1 MENFK
6 DRFSESFL
14 QHFVE
19 SMQSHSAAFDA
30 DVFFKQI
37 YDDQWQ
43 ELAFKQRIR
52 HIAQAIT
59 VALPLPYEQAIDILI
74 QVAPSCRGVEY
85 LFFPDYVEL
94 NGLEYLDISI
104 RALEIFT
111 VYSSAEFAVR
121 PFIIRYPKQM
131 LAQMDRWIISD
142 NEHLRRL
149 ASEGF
154 RPRLPWATQ
163 LPLFIQ
169 DPSPILERLTQL
181 KTDSSLYVRKSVANH
196 LNDMAKDYPERIANL
211 AKEWYGHD
219 THTDWIVRH
228 GCRTLLKR
236 DHPAILELFG
246 YVASEDVHI
255 ANFHIQP
262 TAVMMGDYVEFSFLL
277 MNESSTDQ
285 SLRID
290 YEIHHMKANGKNV
303 PKRFKWTAKSFTP
316 GSHFLTK
323 KHLFKE
329 ITTRKYY
336 AGIHY
341 VSIYINGVEQDKAS
355 FQLQL

>member
-14 QHFVE
+14 QHFVDVMIE
-19 SMQSHSAAFDA
+19 QSSEFQA
-30 DVFFKQI
+30 DLFLQQI
-37 YDDQWQ
+37 YDDRWH
-43 ELAFKQRIR
+43 ELAFKQRLR
-52 HIAQAIT
+52 HIAEAIT
-59 VALPLPYEQAIDILI
+59 VALPLPYPQAIDILI
-74 QVAPSCRGVEY
+74 QAAPYCRGVEY

-94 NGLEYLDISI
+94 NGLEHLDVSI
-104 RALEIFT
+104 RALEVFT

-121 PFIIRYPKQM
+121 PFIIRYPAQM
-131 LAQMDRWIISD
+131 LEQMDRWIVSD

-169 DPSPILERLTQL
+169 DPSPTLERLTKL
-181 KTDSSLYVRKSVANH
+181 NNDPSLYVRKSVANH
-196 LNDMAKDYPERIANL
+196 LNDIAKDHPDRIAEL
-211 AKEWYGHD
+211 AQQWYGHH

-236 DHPAILELFG
+236 DHPAILQLFG
-246 YVASEDVHI
+246 YIASEDVHI
-255 ANFHIQP
+255 THFQVQP
-262 TAVMMGDYVEFSFLL
+262 TTVMMGDYVEFSFTLV
-277 MNESSTDQ
+277 NESATDQ

-290 YEIHHMKANGKNV
+290 YEIHHMKANGKNA
-303 PKRFKWTAKSFTP
+303 PKRFKWTAKSFASGT
-316 GSHFLTK
+316 HVMRK

-355 FQLQL
+355 FMLEL